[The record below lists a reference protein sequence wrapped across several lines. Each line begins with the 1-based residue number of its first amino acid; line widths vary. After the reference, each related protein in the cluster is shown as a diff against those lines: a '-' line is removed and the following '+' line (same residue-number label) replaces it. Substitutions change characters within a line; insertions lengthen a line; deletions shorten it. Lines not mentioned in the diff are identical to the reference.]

1 MKKIMIGAVVLML
14 AAGTVQ
20 AQDNKQIHEKHHR
33 QHHGKMF
40 EKLNF
45 TQEQKDQM
53 KSINNDFRKQ
63 MQDLKKNEDITV
75 KDRNARKESLS
86 KSHKEQIQN
95 LLTNDQKVQLEKM
108 KQEHRANRE
117 AHANARMEKM
127 AKRLNLNKEQK
138 EKLVNLRSG
147 MSEKIKTIRSNESLT
162 EVQKKDQVKE
172 LMKTQKEE
180 MKSILTDEQ
189 FKKMEE
195 MKSHHGGKM
204 VK

>member
-20 AQDNKQIHEKHHR
+20 AQDNRQIHKKHHR
-33 QHHGKMF
+33 HQHGKMF

-45 TQEQKDQM
+45 TQEQKGQM
-53 KSINNDFRKQ
+53 KSINDDFRKQ
-63 MQDLKKNEDITV
+63 MQELKKNDGITV
-75 KDRNARKESLS
+75 KEWKSRKESLS
-86 KSHKEQIQN
+86 KNHREQIQN
-95 LLTNDQKVQLEKM
+95 LLTNDQKVQLEKI
-108 KQEHRANRE
+108 KQGQKSNRE
-117 AHANARMEKM
+117 AYSKARMEKM
-127 AKRLNLNKEQK
+127 SERLNLNKEQK
-138 EKLVNLRSG
+138 EKLGSLRSG
-147 MSEKIKTIRSNESLT
+147 MSEKIKTIRSNESLSQ
-162 EVQKKDQVKE
+162 EQKKDQVKE

-189 FKKMEE
+189 FKKMQE